1 MSCATFRGMRIRSWL
16 PAVPLLLLVVGRF
29 LPGPAAWGF
38 NHFAWLPTP
47 LLAGWIILAAVIV
60 VPGARRGLAN
70 WLAGP
75 GHDFL
80 FRTRRGPWVLALGG
94 GALFV
99 LFRERSYFMG
109 DGYLV
114 GELIDRGLPFRA
126 FDSLDY
132 LLHYQIHGWFKGL
145 NRPVDSFLIYRV
157 GSVLAGIFA
166 LLLWP
171 RLIARLSW
179 EPWRKT
185 ALLGVLLF
193 TGPLALF
200 FGYVESY
207 SFLYVFMTAF
217 LLTGLL
223 ALDGRSRLWVPAV
236 WFGLG
241 LSFHLTA
248 VFSAPALLVLALK
261 SKAGPASRR
270 WLALALPPAL
280 LFLLAVL
287 LHLAEGYNAT
297 WFRREF
303 IEAKNTRNL
312 WVSFGGEHGLLSAYH
327 WKDLLNLAL
336 MTAPVALAVVVGQV
350 QEIRRRWREPSFLFL
365 LAQIAS
371 VAFFSVA
378 LDRKLGGARDWDL
391 LAAHTAGLALL
402 AGLLLPAIA
411 PRAKTPGSAPH
422 PVAAFAVGAALL
434 TTAPWVLLL
443 HLEERSIRRFV
454 AVASD
459 FPDFQRAYAYEE
471 VGKYY
476 RKAAGA
482 LQAQE
487 AEAGSPDGSEGTE
500 EGGASRGAEA
510 RRKMDLARQ
519 MYERAVEANPS
530 HARLRVLLGSICF
543 SQDDDARA
551 EEQYREALRLD
562 PKSFMAIEMLGRVAL
577 RRGEYAAAA
586 DRFRDLVALRPNE
599 ATAWELYGYASARSG
614 RFPEALHGLSRAMA
628 LNPALN
634 YHHEVGV
641 SLMRLDRPA
650 EAIEAFREA
659 CRRPDVPV
667 ESRLGLAVAL
677 AAKIEADR
685 AQGNPAPP
693 ALLAEAEEQ
702 LREVLALQP
711 ESNQARQLWQSL
723 EHLRP

>member
-1 MSCATFRGMRIRSWL
+1 M
-16 PAVPLLLLVVGRF
+16 
-29 LPGPAAWGF
+29 
-38 NHFAWLPTP
+38 
-47 LLAGWIILAAVIV
+47 
-60 VPGARRGLAN
+60 
-70 WLAGP
+70 
-75 GHDFL
+75 
-80 FRTRRGPWVLALGG
+80 
-94 GALFV
+94 
-99 LFRERSYFMG
+99 
-109 DGYLV
+109 
-114 GELIDRGLPFRA
+114 
-126 FDSLDY
+126 
-132 LLHYQIHGWFKGL
+132 
-145 NRPVDSFLIYRV
+145 
-157 GSVLAGIFA
+157 
-166 LLLWP
+166 
-171 RLIARLSW
+171 
-179 EPWRKT
+179 
-185 ALLGVLLF
+185 
-193 TGPLALF
+193 
-200 FGYVESY
+200 
-207 SFLYVFMTAF
+207 
-217 LLTGLL
+217 
-223 ALDGRSRLWVPAV
+223 
-236 WFGLG
+236 
-241 LSFHLTA
+241 
-248 VFSAPALLVLALK
+248 
-261 SKAGPASRR
+261 
-270 WLALALPPAL
+270 ALPPAL

-303 IEAKNTRNL
+303 IEAKNTRHL
-312 WVSFGGEHGLLSAYH
+312 WVSLGGKHGLLSVYP

-336 MTAPVALAVVVGQV
+336 ITAPVALAVVFGQA
-350 QEIRRRWREPSFLFL
+350 QEVRRRWREPAFLFL
-365 LAQIAS
+365 LAQVAS

-402 AGLLLPAIA
+402 AGLLLPAAA
-411 PRAKTPGSAPH
+411 PRAKAPGSAPH
-422 PVAAFAVGAALL
+422 PIAALAVGAALL

-443 HLEERSIRRFV
+443 HLEARSIERFV

-487 AEAGSPDGSEGTE
+487 AEAGETESGEGTE
-500 EGGASRGAEA
+500 EGAASRGAEA
-510 RRKMDLARQ
+510 RRNMDLARQ

-530 HARLRVLLGSICF
+530 HARLRVLLGSIYF
-543 SQDDDARA
+543 SQDDDVRA

-562 PKSFMAIEMLGRVAL
+562 PKSPMAIEMLGRVAL
-577 RRGEYAAAA
+577 RRGEYAAAG
-586 DRFRDLVALRPNE
+586 DRFRDLVGLRPNE

-614 RFPEALHGLSRAMA
+614 RFPEALNGLTRAMA

-659 CRRPDVPV
+659 CRRPDVPL

-677 AAKIEADR
+677 VAKIEADR
-685 AQGNPAPP
+685 AQGAPVP
-693 ALLAEAEEQ
+693 PGLYAEAEQQ